1 MNPTLYEKI
10 GGKDM
15 VEKASHF
22 LYVNIL
28 RDHRLKHFFENID
41 IEKQKRKMSAFL
53 TYIFGGPSLYTGK
66 DMRRAHKNAVDNG
79 LNDSHFDAMIDC
91 VREALDELKIDN
103 NTINQVTRTIKQHRD
118 DVLNR

>member
-1 MNPTLYEKI
+1 MNPTLFEKI
-10 GGKDM
+10 GGKDT

-28 RDHRLKHFFENID
+28 RDHRIKHFFEDVD
-41 IEKQKRKMSAFL
+41 IEKQKRKMTAFL

-66 DMRRAHKNAVDNG
+66 DMRRAHKNAVKNG
-79 LNDSHFDAMIDC
+79 LNDDHVDAMMEC
-91 VREALDELKIDN
+91 VRDALDELDIEN
-103 NTINQVTRTIKQHRD
+103 NTINEVTKTIEMHRD